1 MFTTQNPREEP
12 LFDWSQGRPTGMSH
26 VTRYIILNY
35 KNGAFSKLAFSPIPI
50 DGCLPCNGAIN
61 LFHFVS
67 FKISKTCIR
76 LYLLSQKLSC
86 LPNAL
91 DIPTSIHPH
100 LHPYTSFLSKS
111 FRNYAI

>member
-50 DGCLPCNGAIN
+50 DGCLP
-61 LFHFVS
+61 
-67 FKISKTCIR
+67 
-76 LYLLSQKLSC
+76 
-86 LPNAL
+86 
-91 DIPTSIHPH
+91 
-100 LHPYTSFLSKS
+100 
-111 FRNYAI
+111 